1 LIAVEDALPQGRPMA
16 GAHPG
21 HEVSTIGVRTI
32 GMFTAG
38 LLAVCVVV
46 CLILWL
52 WMEQLKRRERRVDA
66 LYPGRLAVDVD
77 QFPQPQLQQNPRTEL
92 ARVKQEEDR
101 RLHTYE
107 WVDSQAGIA
116 RIPIARAMDIL
127 GEKGLPRVPAPAAV
141 PGAPPRTSI
150 PPARRR
156 EEPGQGTK
164 PAPSGKLAEPKQEK
178 QP

>member
-1 LIAVEDALPQGRPMA
+1 MEDALPQGRPMA

-92 ARVKQEEDR
+92 ARVKQEATDAVERTHRQYR
-101 RLHTYE
+101 RDLVPVSNT
-107 WVDSQAGIA
+107 
-116 RIPIARAMDIL
+116 
-127 GEKGLPRVPAPAAV
+127 PAPW
-141 PGAPPRTSI
+141 R
-150 PPARRR
+150 PAR
-156 EEPGQGTK
+156 
-164 PAPSGKLAEPKQEK
+164 
-178 QP
+178 